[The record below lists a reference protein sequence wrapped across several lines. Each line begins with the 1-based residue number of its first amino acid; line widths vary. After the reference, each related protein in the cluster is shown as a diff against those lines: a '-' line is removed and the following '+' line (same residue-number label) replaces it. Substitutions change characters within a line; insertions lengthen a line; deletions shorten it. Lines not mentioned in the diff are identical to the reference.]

1 MARKE
6 WELLFNLSAKQS
18 SNFSATFKAAQA
30 ALVETQNR
38 IQQLNKLQSDISA
51 YQKQQ
56 QAVDA
61 TRQRLSVLQQQYD
74 NIQKEIQETE
84 GYSSALENKLISKQA
99 QIDKTT
105 VSLNTYEQRLT
116 ATGNTL
122 REAGVDTT
130 QLTVET
136 TRLETEVDKL
146 KERQIDLK
154 KTMDEAGDG
163 AKSFGEKSVEALDAV
178 ESALATAGIAKG
190 LNEIKDAYMDC
201 INTAGDFEAS
211 MSNVEALSGATGEE
225 LEALSD
231 KAKEMGATTK
241 FTAGE
246 SADALSYMALA
257 GWNTQSMLEG
267 ISPVLNLAA
276 AANMDLAQ
284 ASDIVTDYLTAFGL
298 KASDTTHFVD
308 VMAYAMAHSNT
319 DVIQLGE
326 AYKACASTATSLGY
340 SVEETT
346 AVLATMANAG
356 VKGGEAGT
364 ALNAIFTRLATNTK
378 KCGDELANYGVN
390 IYDAQGNMQSLS
402 SILTGI
408 AGVWGDLTD
417 QEQANLAKTIAGTNQ
432 YSKLQT
438 IMAGCSEAAAEG
450 GQSFSDYTE
459 ALNNCAGS
467 ADKMAGTMLDNMNGR
482 LVLMQSAADGL
493 KIAIG
498 EDLTPAMS
506 GLYDVGAQVLGWMQG
521 FVEEHPGVVK
531 EIAAGTVA
539 LGGFLGVMT
548 AASAAI
554 KIGSAAM
561 GLFSASLGVTAPVLA
576 GVVIAGTAL
585 AAVIGGISGA
595 ADDGVPHVR
604 ELTSAARDMG
614 SSMDEVSDTYH
625 STLSNM
631 EATASVADQ
640 YISKLEA
647 IEAATNGNTA
657 GNAEYH
663 DTLARLSALVPSLAD
678 DIDLETDSIKG
689 GTEALRQHAN
699 AYADDVKAQ
708 ARQEYL
714 NGIYEQYNDVLV
726 ESAANEAKLAA
737 AQAKVEKSNAGMDAT
752 YSKLLSTLGMT
763 DEQFKSTYGTVQDIP
778 WRSMG
783 EDVQQLRS
791 EYMGYSEDLA
801 TARHEVENYTE
812 AVEQDQE
819 AIDAAEAEYQEAK
832 DAVDSLNAA
841 QQDAAASANDVAAQE
856 QAVTDVI
863 NNAEAEIQELVS
875 AYTDA
880 YNAAYDSITK
890 QYDLWDTAEKVVATS
905 ASSINSALESQ
916 ITYWDNY
923 NQNLEKLNE
932 RAADIDGLS
941 DVIASFAD
949 GSKDSVNAIAGMAAA
964 SDSDLAKMVENYRSL
979 QEAQK
984 TTSESM
990 ADLETGMSN
999 AMDEIAQNVADS
1011 VADMD
1016 LGDEAL
1022 KSAQATVQGFI
1033 DGAENMTPLVKEA
1046 YERVASTA
1054 SAALAGA
1061 NKRYNIDQ
1069 KSSNIPGY
1077 AVGTESAAPGLAIV
1091 GENGPELVYFN
1102 GGETV
1107 LTTPETRSVLN
1118 DTRKLSPFGEEQTS
1132 TFSVVQLLKDATRI
1146 SDAVRNEI
1154 GEYTSF
1160 QKKDEFISSALEASS
1175 ISNEVNRYL
1184 ALADKSYGIESIL
1197 RLSATH
1203 ESTDESHVLDTLR
1216 QTENESYNSLI
1227 RKASELTYFNGSES
1241 KIEQEDIF
1249 SNKKE
1254 SELEKVSLFAKE
1266 LSEIN
1271 RSKESATSVSDY
1283 FTDSASFYTD
1293 EKRSAYGNIHSSS
1306 LDAARYLTQAFS
1318 ERNSEILN
1326 VRRLLD
1332 EEYSVSASQSSS
1344 SRYVSANERTENSF
1358 LTAEAISDFS
1368 NEYRNLDSRNQTS
1381 AEKEMLS
1388 TEDVSDLEKI
1398 LFFDKELSE
1407 VTRQRDEL
1415 EKVSDL
1421 ERVREADLES
1431 SGAMLVG
1438 QRGPELIRFSG
1449 GEKVLTAS
1457 ETRSAL
1463 EKVERAER
1471 LLQTEKF
1478 IRNLPAYA
1486 TGTASASRG
1495 IAVVGEEG
1503 QELVYSDD
1511 IPTTDLEINAVSSS
1525 TPDESADFLSTVEL
1539 DNAEF
1544 HENSSSSSTEKYS
1557 AVQNGFV
1564 ERNALAKTIQS
1575 ITENGF
1581 VKQSIEPLE
1590 KFAMTVAP
1598 IISEIQPETI
1608 ALMEAAPKLL
1618 LEYQSAKQVS
1628 DMPMAE
1634 ASLGAANQLPPI
1646 YGENSID
1653 FVAIQKA
1660 MRAAYSS
1667 GSDVGSVATPA
1678 QLPESESSGS
1688 PSVSSVAP
1696 ITIAP
1701 VYNIYGMRDTDELRS
1716 VLNAQNDDL
1725 REAVLEIVNDND
1737 TDNFRRGYA

>member
-6 WELLFNLSAKQS
+6 WELLFNLSAKQNS
-18 SNFSATFKAAQA
+18 SFSSTFKAAQS
-30 ALVETQNR
+30 ALVETQGK
-38 IQQLNKLQSDISA
+38 IQQLNKVQSDISA

-84 GYSSALENKLISKQA
+84 GYSSALENKLLSKQA

-105 VSLNTYEQRLT
+105 TSLHTYEQRLA

-130 QLTVET
+130 QLTAET

-146 KERQIDLK
+146 KDQQIDLK
-154 KTMDEAGDG
+154 KTMDEAGEG
-163 AKSFGEKSVEALDAV
+163 ATDFGKKSVEAIDAV
-178 ESALATAGIAKG
+178 ESVLATAGIAKA
-190 LNEIKDAYMDC
+190 LDEIKDAYMDC

-211 MSNVEALSGATGEE
+211 MSNVEALSGASGDE

-498 EDLTPAMS
+498 EDLTPTMS

-521 FVEEHPGVVK
+521 FVEENPGVIK
-531 EIAAGTVA
+531 GIAAGTVT
-539 LGGFLGVMT
+539 LGGLAGAIT
-548 AASAAI
+548 AVNAAL
-554 KIGSAAM
+554 KLSKVLAPT
-561 GLFSASLGVTAPVLA
+561 LTTVVPVL
-576 GVVIAGTAL
+576 GTAAL
-585 AAVIGGISGA
+585 AAGGVA
-595 ADDGVPHVR
+595 AVVALLSSAANDTVSSVQ
-604 ELTSAARDMG
+604 ELTTAAQNMG
-614 SSMDEVSDTYH
+614 SAMKEAGTDYDT
-625 STLSNM
+625 TLSSM

-640 YISKLEA
+640 YIGKLEA
-647 IEAATNGNTA
+647 IEAATGGNTA

-689 GTEALRQHAN
+689 GTEALRQHTD
-699 AYADDVKAQ
+699 AYVADAKAQ
-708 ARQEYL
+708 ARQDYL
-714 NGIYEQYNDVLV
+714 NTLYEKYRDVLS
-726 ESAANEAKLAA
+726 ESAENEVKLNA
-737 AQAKVEKSNAGMDAT
+737 AQAKVEKSNAGMVTSYD
-752 YSKLLSTLGMT
+752 KLLATLGMT

-783 EDVQQLRS
+783 EDVQQLRT

-812 AVEQDQE
+812 AVEKDQE

-841 QQDAAASANDVAAQE
+841 QQDAANSANDVAAQE
-856 QAVTDVI
+856 QAVIDVI
-863 NNAEAEIQELVS
+863 NSAEAEIQELVS

-923 NQNLEKLNE
+923 NQNLESLTE

-1016 LGDEAL
+1016 LNDEAM
-1022 KSAQATVQGFI
+1022 KSARSTVQGFI
-1033 DGAENMTPLVKEA
+1033 DGAEGMMPRVKEA
-1046 YERVASTA
+1046 YEKVANAA
-1054 SAALAGA
+1054 SDALAGA

-1069 KSSNIPGY
+1069 KNGNIPGY
-1077 AVGTESAAPGLAIV
+1077 AVGTESAAPGFAIV

-1107 LTTPETRSVLN
+1107 LTAPETRAAFNEARQLEQITSTNAIDLSAVRDAIREEQEAQTLREEYNRYVETFTGSNSVYFNGGETRSVA
-1118 DTRKLSPFGEEQTS
+1118 E
-1132 TFSVVQLLKDATRI
+1132 VQLPGGSA
-1146 SDAVRNEI
+1146 SGGSNA
-1154 GEYTSF
+1154 
-1160 QKKDEFISSALEASS
+1160 SSAAP
-1175 ISNEVNRYL
+1175 I
-1184 ALADKSYGIESIL
+1184 
-1197 RLSATH
+1197 
-1203 ESTDESHVLDTLR
+1203 
-1216 QTENESYNSLI
+1216 
-1227 RKASELTYFNGSES
+1227 
-1241 KIEQEDIF
+1241 
-1249 SNKKE
+1249 
-1254 SELEKVSLFAKE
+1254 
-1266 LSEIN
+1266 
-1271 RSKESATSVSDY
+1271 
-1283 FTDSASFYTD
+1283 
-1293 EKRSAYGNIHSSS
+1293 
-1306 LDAARYLTQAFS
+1306 
-1318 ERNSEILN
+1318 
-1326 VRRLLD
+1326 
-1332 EEYSVSASQSSS
+1332 
-1344 SRYVSANERTENSF
+1344 
-1358 LTAEAISDFS
+1358 
-1368 NEYRNLDSRNQTS
+1368 
-1381 AEKEMLS
+1381 
-1388 TEDVSDLEKI
+1388 
-1398 LFFDKELSE
+1398 
-1407 VTRQRDEL
+1407 
-1415 EKVSDL
+1415 
-1421 ERVREADLES
+1421 
-1431 SGAMLVG
+1431 
-1438 QRGPELIRFSG
+1438 
-1449 GEKVLTAS
+1449 
-1457 ETRSAL
+1457 
-1463 EKVERAER
+1463 
-1471 LLQTEKF
+1471 
-1478 IRNLPAYA
+1478 
-1486 TGTASASRG
+1486 
-1495 IAVVGEEG
+1495 
-1503 QELVYSDD
+1503 
-1511 IPTTDLEINAVSSS
+1511 
-1525 TPDESADFLSTVEL
+1525 
-1539 DNAEF
+1539 
-1544 HENSSSSSTEKYS
+1544 
-1557 AVQNGFV
+1557 
-1564 ERNALAKTIQS
+1564 
-1575 ITENGF
+1575 
-1581 VKQSIEPLE
+1581 
-1590 KFAMTVAP
+1590 TVAP
-1598 IISEIQPETI
+1598 
-1608 ALMEAAPKLL
+1608 
-1618 LEYQSAKQVS
+1618 
-1628 DMPMAE
+1628 
-1634 ASLGAANQLPPI
+1634 
-1646 YGENSID
+1646 
-1653 FVAIQKA
+1653 
-1660 MRAAYSS
+1660 
-1667 GSDVGSVATPA
+1667 
-1678 QLPESESSGS
+1678 
-1688 PSVSSVAP
+1688 
-1696 ITIAP
+1696 
-1701 VYNIYGMRDTDELRS
+1701 VYHIYGMRDTDELRS

-1725 REAVLEIVNDND
+1725 REAVLEIVSDND

>member
-6 WELLFNLSAKQS
+6 WELLFNLSAKQN
-18 SNFSATFKAAQA
+18 SNFSSTFKAAQS

-38 IQQLNKLQSDISA
+38 IQQLNKVQSDITA

-56 QAVDA
+56 QAVDS
-61 TRQRLSVLQQQYD
+61 TKQRLAVLQQQYD

-105 VSLNTYEQRLT
+105 TSLHTYEQRLA

-130 QLTVET
+130 QLTAET

-146 KERQIDLK
+146 KDQQVDLK
-154 KTMDEAGDG
+154 KTMDEAGEG
-163 AKSFGEKSVEALDAV
+163 AKGFGEKSVEALDTV
-178 ESALATAGIAKG
+178 ESVLATAGIAKALG
-190 LNEIKDAYMDC
+190 EIKDAYMDC

-211 MSNVEALSGATGEE
+211 MSNVEALSGASGDE

-231 KAKEMGATTK
+231 KAKEMGASTK

-450 GQSFSDYTE
+450 GQSFSDYTA

-498 EDLTPAMS
+498 EDLTPTMS

-521 FVEEHPGVVK
+521 FVEENPSVIKG
-531 EIAAGTVA
+531 IAAGTVT
-539 LGGFLGVMT
+539 LGGLAGAIT
-548 AASAAI
+548 AVNAAL
-554 KIGSAAM
+554 KLSKVLAPT
-561 GLFSASLGVTAPVLA
+561 LTTVVPVL
-576 GVVIAGTAL
+576 GTAAL
-585 AAVIGGISGA
+585 AAGGVA
-595 ADDGVPHVR
+595 AVVALLSSAANDTVPSVQ
-604 ELTSAARDMG
+604 ELTAAAQNMG
-614 SSMDEVSDTYH
+614 SAMKEAGTDYDT
-625 STLSNM
+625 TLSSM

-640 YISKLEA
+640 YIGKLEA
-647 IEAATNGNTA
+647 IEAATGGNTA
-657 GNAEYH
+657 GNTEYH

-689 GTEALRQHAN
+689 GTEALRQHTD
-699 AYADDVKAQ
+699 AYVADAKAQ
-708 ARQEYL
+708 ARQDYL
-714 NGIYEQYNDVLV
+714 NTLYEKYRDVLS
-726 ESAANEAKLAA
+726 ESAENEVKLNAAK
-737 AQAKVEKSNAGMDAT
+737 AKVEKSNAGMVTSYD
-752 YSKLLSTLGMT
+752 KLLATLSMT
-763 DEQFKSTYGTVQDIP
+763 DEQFKLTYGTVQDLP
-778 WRSMG
+778 WRTMS

-791 EYMGYSEDLA
+791 EYLSYSADLV
-801 TARHEVENYTE
+801 TARREVENYTE
-812 AVEQDQE
+812 AMAQDQE
-819 AIDAAEAEYQEAK
+819 AVDAAQTEYQEA
-832 DAVDSLNAA
+832 
-841 QQDAAASANDVAAQE
+841 AAAINGMADAQDSAADSAEDVAAALSAAQ
-856 QAVTDVI
+856 
-863 NNAEAEIQELVS
+863 NNIQGIIS
-875 AYTDA
+875 AY
-880 YNAAYDSITK
+880 NEAYDAALKSVSG
-890 QYDLWDTAEKVVATS
+890 QYDLWDTAEKIVATS

-916 ITYWDNY
+916 ITYWDSY
-923 NQNLEKLNE
+923 NQNLESLNA

-984 TTSESM
+984 NTSESM

-1016 LGDEAL
+1016 LNDEAM
-1022 KSAQATVQGFI
+1022 KSAQSTVQGFI
-1033 DGAENMTPLVKEA
+1033 DGAEGMMPRVKEA
-1046 YERVASTA
+1046 YEKVANAA
-1054 SAALAGA
+1054 SDALAGA

-1069 KSSNIPGY
+1069 KNGNIPGY
-1077 AVGTESAAPGLAIV
+1077 AVGTESATPGFAIV

-1107 LTTPETRSVLN
+1107 LTAPETRAAFNEARQLEQITSTNAIDLSAVRDAIREEQEAQTLREEYNRYVETVTGGNSVYFNGGETRSVA
-1118 DTRKLSPFGEEQTS
+1118 E
-1132 TFSVVQLLKDATRI
+1132 VQLPGGSA
-1146 SDAVRNEI
+1146 SDGSNA
-1154 GEYTSF
+1154 
-1160 QKKDEFISSALEASS
+1160 SSAAP
-1175 ISNEVNRYL
+1175 I
-1184 ALADKSYGIESIL
+1184 
-1197 RLSATH
+1197 
-1203 ESTDESHVLDTLR
+1203 
-1216 QTENESYNSLI
+1216 
-1227 RKASELTYFNGSES
+1227 
-1241 KIEQEDIF
+1241 
-1249 SNKKE
+1249 
-1254 SELEKVSLFAKE
+1254 
-1266 LSEIN
+1266 
-1271 RSKESATSVSDY
+1271 
-1283 FTDSASFYTD
+1283 
-1293 EKRSAYGNIHSSS
+1293 
-1306 LDAARYLTQAFS
+1306 
-1318 ERNSEILN
+1318 
-1326 VRRLLD
+1326 
-1332 EEYSVSASQSSS
+1332 
-1344 SRYVSANERTENSF
+1344 
-1358 LTAEAISDFS
+1358 
-1368 NEYRNLDSRNQTS
+1368 
-1381 AEKEMLS
+1381 
-1388 TEDVSDLEKI
+1388 
-1398 LFFDKELSE
+1398 
-1407 VTRQRDEL
+1407 
-1415 EKVSDL
+1415 
-1421 ERVREADLES
+1421 
-1431 SGAMLVG
+1431 
-1438 QRGPELIRFSG
+1438 
-1449 GEKVLTAS
+1449 
-1457 ETRSAL
+1457 
-1463 EKVERAER
+1463 
-1471 LLQTEKF
+1471 
-1478 IRNLPAYA
+1478 
-1486 TGTASASRG
+1486 
-1495 IAVVGEEG
+1495 
-1503 QELVYSDD
+1503 
-1511 IPTTDLEINAVSSS
+1511 
-1525 TPDESADFLSTVEL
+1525 
-1539 DNAEF
+1539 
-1544 HENSSSSSTEKYS
+1544 
-1557 AVQNGFV
+1557 
-1564 ERNALAKTIQS
+1564 
-1575 ITENGF
+1575 
-1581 VKQSIEPLE
+1581 
-1590 KFAMTVAP
+1590 TVAP
-1598 IISEIQPETI
+1598 
-1608 ALMEAAPKLL
+1608 
-1618 LEYQSAKQVS
+1618 
-1628 DMPMAE
+1628 
-1634 ASLGAANQLPPI
+1634 
-1646 YGENSID
+1646 
-1653 FVAIQKA
+1653 
-1660 MRAAYSS
+1660 
-1667 GSDVGSVATPA
+1667 
-1678 QLPESESSGS
+1678 
-1688 PSVSSVAP
+1688 
-1696 ITIAP
+1696 
-1701 VYNIYGMRDTDELRS
+1701 VYHIYGMRDTDELRS

>member
-6 WELLFNLSAKQS
+6 WELLFNLSAKQN
-18 SNFSATFKAAQA
+18 SNFSSTFKAAQS

-38 IQQLNKLQSDISA
+38 IQQLNKVQSDITA

-56 QAVDA
+56 QAVDS
-61 TRQRLSVLQQQYD
+61 TKQRLAVLQQQYD

-105 VSLNTYEQRLT
+105 TSLHTYEQRLA
-116 ATGNTL
+116 ATGTTL

-130 QLTVET
+130 QLTAET

-146 KERQIDLK
+146 KDQQIDLK
-154 KTMDEAGDG
+154 KTMDEAGEG
-163 AKSFGEKSVEALDAV
+163 ATDFGKKSVEAIDAV
-178 ESALATAGIAKG
+178 ESVLATAGIAKA
-190 LNEIKDAYMDC
+190 LDEIKDAYMDC

-211 MSNVEALSGATGEE
+211 MSNVEALSGASGDE

-390 IYDAQGNMQSLS
+390 IYDAQGNMQ
-402 SILTGI
+402 
-408 AGVWGDLTD
+408 
-417 QEQANLAKTIAGTNQ
+417 TIAGTNQ

-521 FVEEHPGVVK
+521 FVEENPGVVK
-531 EIAAGTVA
+531 GIAAGTVT
-539 LGGFLGVMT
+539 LGGLVGTLT
-548 AASAAI
+548 AVAAGI
-554 KIGSAAM
+554 KLAHAAATLFTGS
-561 GLFSASLGVTAPVLA
+561 LA
-576 GVVIAGTAL
+576 GLAGPLTLASVAIAGTVTLVTAL
-585 AAVIGGISGA
+585 ATSSDDAVPS
-595 ADDGVPHVR
+595 VK
-604 ELTSAARDMG
+604 ELTSAAREMG
-614 SSMDEVSDTYH
+614 DSMEEAGNNYDA
-625 STLSNM
+625 TLSNM
-631 EATASVADQ
+631 EATTSVADQ

-689 GTEALRQHAN
+689 GTEALRQHTD
-699 AYADDVKAQ
+699 AYVADAKAQ

-714 NGIYEQYNDVLV
+714 NGLYEQYNNVLV
-726 ESAANEAKLAA
+726 ESAENETKLAT
-737 AQAKVEKSNAGMDAT
+737 AQAKVEKSNAGMSAAYD
-752 YSKLLSTLGMT
+752 KLLTSLGMT
-763 DEQFKSTYGTVQDIP
+763 DEQFKLTYGTVQDLP
-778 WRSMG
+778 WRTMS
-783 EDVQQLRS
+783 EDVQQLRT
-791 EYMGYSEDLA
+791 EYMGYSDDLV
-801 TARHEVENYTE
+801 TARREVENYTE

-819 AIDAAEAEYQEAK
+819 AIDAAEAEYREAK
-832 DAVDSLNAA
+832 DAVDSLNVA
-841 QQDAAASANDVAAQE
+841 QQDAANSANDVAAQE

-863 NNAEAEIQELVS
+863 NNAESEIQELVS
-875 AYTDA
+875 AYMDA

-923 NQNLEKLNE
+923 NQNLESLTE

-1016 LGDEAL
+1016 LNDEAM
-1022 KSAQATVQGFI
+1022 KSAQSTVQGFI
-1033 DGAENMTPLVKEA
+1033 DGAEGMMPRVKEA
-1046 YERVASTA
+1046 YEKVANAA
-1054 SAALAGA
+1054 SDALAGA

-1069 KSSNIPGY
+1069 KNGNIPGY
-1077 AVGTESAAPGLAIV
+1077 AVGTESAAPGFAIV

-1107 LTTPETRSVLN
+1107 LTAPETRAAFNEARQLEQITGTNAIDLSAVRDAIREEQEAQTLREEYNRYVETVNGGNSVYFNGGETRSV
-1118 DTRKLSPFGEEQTS
+1118 TE
-1132 TFSVVQLLKDATRI
+1132 VQLPGGSA
-1146 SDAVRNEI
+1146 SGGSNA
-1154 GEYTSF
+1154 
-1160 QKKDEFISSALEASS
+1160 SSAAS
-1175 ISNEVNRYL
+1175 I
-1184 ALADKSYGIESIL
+1184 
-1197 RLSATH
+1197 
-1203 ESTDESHVLDTLR
+1203 
-1216 QTENESYNSLI
+1216 
-1227 RKASELTYFNGSES
+1227 
-1241 KIEQEDIF
+1241 
-1249 SNKKE
+1249 
-1254 SELEKVSLFAKE
+1254 
-1266 LSEIN
+1266 
-1271 RSKESATSVSDY
+1271 
-1283 FTDSASFYTD
+1283 
-1293 EKRSAYGNIHSSS
+1293 
-1306 LDAARYLTQAFS
+1306 
-1318 ERNSEILN
+1318 
-1326 VRRLLD
+1326 
-1332 EEYSVSASQSSS
+1332 
-1344 SRYVSANERTENSF
+1344 
-1358 LTAEAISDFS
+1358 
-1368 NEYRNLDSRNQTS
+1368 
-1381 AEKEMLS
+1381 
-1388 TEDVSDLEKI
+1388 
-1398 LFFDKELSE
+1398 
-1407 VTRQRDEL
+1407 
-1415 EKVSDL
+1415 
-1421 ERVREADLES
+1421 
-1431 SGAMLVG
+1431 
-1438 QRGPELIRFSG
+1438 
-1449 GEKVLTAS
+1449 
-1457 ETRSAL
+1457 
-1463 EKVERAER
+1463 
-1471 LLQTEKF
+1471 
-1478 IRNLPAYA
+1478 
-1486 TGTASASRG
+1486 
-1495 IAVVGEEG
+1495 
-1503 QELVYSDD
+1503 
-1511 IPTTDLEINAVSSS
+1511 
-1525 TPDESADFLSTVEL
+1525 
-1539 DNAEF
+1539 
-1544 HENSSSSSTEKYS
+1544 
-1557 AVQNGFV
+1557 
-1564 ERNALAKTIQS
+1564 
-1575 ITENGF
+1575 
-1581 VKQSIEPLE
+1581 
-1590 KFAMTVAP
+1590 TVAP
-1598 IISEIQPETI
+1598 
-1608 ALMEAAPKLL
+1608 
-1618 LEYQSAKQVS
+1618 
-1628 DMPMAE
+1628 
-1634 ASLGAANQLPPI
+1634 
-1646 YGENSID
+1646 
-1653 FVAIQKA
+1653 
-1660 MRAAYSS
+1660 
-1667 GSDVGSVATPA
+1667 
-1678 QLPESESSGS
+1678 
-1688 PSVSSVAP
+1688 
-1696 ITIAP
+1696 
-1701 VYNIYGMRDTDELRS
+1701 VYHIYGMRDTDELRS

>member
-6 WELLFNLSAKQS
+6 WELLFNLSAKQN
-18 SNFSATFKAAQA
+18 SNFSSTFKAAQS
-30 ALVETQNR
+30 ALAETQNR
-38 IQQLNKLQSDISA
+38 IQQLNKVQSDITA

-56 QAVDA
+56 QAVDS
-61 TRQRLSVLQQQYD
+61 TKQRLAVLQQQYD

-105 VSLNTYEQRLT
+105 TSLHTYEQRLA
-116 ATGNTL
+116 ATGTTL

-130 QLTVET
+130 QLTAET

-146 KERQIDLK
+146 KDQQVDLK
-154 KTMDEAGDG
+154 KTMDEAGEG
-163 AKSFGEKSVEALDAV
+163 AKGFGEKSVEALDAV
-178 ESALATAGIAKG
+178 ESVLATAGIAKALG
-190 LNEIKDAYMDC
+190 EIKDAYMDC

-211 MSNVEALSGATGEE
+211 MSNVEALSGASGDE

-231 KAKEMGATTK
+231 KAKEMGASTK

-298 KASDTTHFVD
+298 KASDTTHLVD

-417 QEQANLAKTIAGTNQ
+417 QEQANLAKTIAGTTQ

-438 IMAGCSEAAAEG
+438 IMAGCSESAAEG
-450 GQSFSDYTE
+450 GQSFSDYTA
-459 ALNNCAGS
+459 ALNSCAGS

-498 EDLTPAMS
+498 EDLTPTMS

-521 FVEEHPGVVK
+521 FVEENPGVVK
-531 EIAAGTVA
+531 GIAAGTVT
-539 LGGFLGVMT
+539 LGGLAGAIT
-548 AASAAI
+548 AVNAAL
-554 KIGSAAM
+554 KLSKVLAPT
-561 GLFSASLGVTAPVLA
+561 LTTVVPVL
-576 GVVIAGTAL
+576 GTAAL
-585 AAVIGGISGA
+585 AAGGVA
-595 ADDGVPHVR
+595 AVVALLSSAANDTVPSVQ
-604 ELTSAARDMG
+604 ELTTAAQNMG
-614 SSMDEVSDTYH
+614 SAMKEAGTDYDT
-625 STLSNM
+625 TLSSM

-640 YISKLEA
+640 YIGKLEA
-647 IEAATNGNTA
+647 IEAATGGNTA
-657 GNAEYH
+657 GNTEYH

-689 GTEALRQHAN
+689 GTEALRQHTD
-699 AYADDVKAQ
+699 AYVADAKAQ

-714 NGIYEQYNDVLV
+714 NGLYEQYNNVLV
-726 ESAANEAKLAA
+726 ESAENETKLAT
-737 AQAKVEKSNAGMDAT
+737 AQAKVEKSNAGMSTAYD
-752 YSKLLSTLGMT
+752 KLLATLGMT
-763 DEQFKSTYGTVQDIP
+763 DEQFKQTYGTVQDLP
-778 WRSMG
+778 WRTMS
-783 EDVQQLRS
+783 EDVQQLRT
-791 EYMGYSEDLA
+791 EYMGYSEDLV
-801 TARHEVENYTE
+801 TARREVENYTE

-819 AIDAAEAEYQEAK
+819 TIDAAESEYQEAK

-841 QQDAAASANDVAAQE
+841 QQDAANSANDVAAQE

-863 NNAEAEIQELVS
+863 NGAEAEIQELVS

-880 YNAAYDSITK
+880 YNAAYDSISK

-923 NQNLEKLNE
+923 NQNLESLTE

-1016 LGDEAL
+1016 LNDEAM
-1022 KSAQATVQGFI
+1022 KSAQSTVQGFI
-1033 DGAENMTPLVKEA
+1033 DGAEGMMPRVKEA
-1046 YERVASTA
+1046 YEKVANAA
-1054 SAALAGA
+1054 SDALAGA

-1069 KSSNIPGY
+1069 KNGNIPGY
-1077 AVGTESAAPGLAIV
+1077 AVGTESAAPGFAIV

-1107 LTTPETRSVLN
+1107 LTAPETRAAFNEARQLEQITSTNAIDLSAVRDAIREEQEAQTLREEYNRYVETVTGGNSVYFNGGETRSVA
-1118 DTRKLSPFGEEQTS
+1118 E
-1132 TFSVVQLLKDATRI
+1132 VQLPGGSA
-1146 SDAVRNEI
+1146 SGGSNA
-1154 GEYTSF
+1154 
-1160 QKKDEFISSALEASS
+1160 SSAAP
-1175 ISNEVNRYL
+1175 I
-1184 ALADKSYGIESIL
+1184 
-1197 RLSATH
+1197 
-1203 ESTDESHVLDTLR
+1203 
-1216 QTENESYNSLI
+1216 
-1227 RKASELTYFNGSES
+1227 
-1241 KIEQEDIF
+1241 
-1249 SNKKE
+1249 
-1254 SELEKVSLFAKE
+1254 
-1266 LSEIN
+1266 
-1271 RSKESATSVSDY
+1271 
-1283 FTDSASFYTD
+1283 
-1293 EKRSAYGNIHSSS
+1293 
-1306 LDAARYLTQAFS
+1306 
-1318 ERNSEILN
+1318 
-1326 VRRLLD
+1326 
-1332 EEYSVSASQSSS
+1332 
-1344 SRYVSANERTENSF
+1344 
-1358 LTAEAISDFS
+1358 
-1368 NEYRNLDSRNQTS
+1368 
-1381 AEKEMLS
+1381 
-1388 TEDVSDLEKI
+1388 
-1398 LFFDKELSE
+1398 
-1407 VTRQRDEL
+1407 
-1415 EKVSDL
+1415 
-1421 ERVREADLES
+1421 
-1431 SGAMLVG
+1431 
-1438 QRGPELIRFSG
+1438 
-1449 GEKVLTAS
+1449 
-1457 ETRSAL
+1457 
-1463 EKVERAER
+1463 
-1471 LLQTEKF
+1471 
-1478 IRNLPAYA
+1478 
-1486 TGTASASRG
+1486 
-1495 IAVVGEEG
+1495 
-1503 QELVYSDD
+1503 
-1511 IPTTDLEINAVSSS
+1511 
-1525 TPDESADFLSTVEL
+1525 
-1539 DNAEF
+1539 
-1544 HENSSSSSTEKYS
+1544 
-1557 AVQNGFV
+1557 
-1564 ERNALAKTIQS
+1564 
-1575 ITENGF
+1575 
-1581 VKQSIEPLE
+1581 
-1590 KFAMTVAP
+1590 TVAP
-1598 IISEIQPETI
+1598 
-1608 ALMEAAPKLL
+1608 
-1618 LEYQSAKQVS
+1618 
-1628 DMPMAE
+1628 
-1634 ASLGAANQLPPI
+1634 
-1646 YGENSID
+1646 
-1653 FVAIQKA
+1653 
-1660 MRAAYSS
+1660 
-1667 GSDVGSVATPA
+1667 
-1678 QLPESESSGS
+1678 
-1688 PSVSSVAP
+1688 
-1696 ITIAP
+1696 
-1701 VYNIYGMRDTDELRS
+1701 VYHIYGMRDTDELRS

-1725 REAVLEIVNDND
+1725 REAVLEIVSDND